1 MCGAVVCARCS
12 CGVMWCVQ
20 VPRQPRTAQNARDR
34 HRVCCEPQQRGGRTY
49 SQPNV
54 EQAQVPDWGF
64 LRREHPAGACSRWAV
79 DGGASA
85 RNTCTLA
92 PNQLTVASSFHSML
106 TCSRFTVV
114 PQARTTMPLSNHA
127 ESLLQWMLAPQ
138 HPTCRPVSGGQ
149 PKRHLVAATAPA
161 VHSHTQPYTV
171 SQPPSQ
177 PPSHPASHPATQPP
191 SQPPSHPAIH
201 GEATQPCTRA
211 PDLTGRSDV
220 MCTHPETSA
229 MIFVASRTS

>member
-138 HPTCRPVSGGQ
+138 HPTCRQ
-149 PKRHLVAATAPA
+149 R
-161 VHSHTQPYTV
+161 
-171 SQPPSQ
+171 
-177 PPSHPASHPATQPP
+177 
-191 SQPPSHPAIH
+191 
-201 GEATQPCTRA
+201 QPCTTACELLVKQHLSRQQQSFH
-211 PDLTGRSDV
+211 L
-220 MCTHPETSA
+220 
-229 MIFVASRTS
+229 IFQLHERPTV